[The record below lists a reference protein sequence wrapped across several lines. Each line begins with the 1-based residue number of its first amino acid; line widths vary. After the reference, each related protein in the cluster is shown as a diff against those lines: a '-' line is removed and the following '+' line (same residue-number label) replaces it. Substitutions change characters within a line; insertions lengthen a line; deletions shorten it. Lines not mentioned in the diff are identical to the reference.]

1 MADSGVMPHRLPHR
15 RAAAFLFK
23 LLHYFMV
30 AVARKVQVEYP
41 PDRFRL
47 FLIDDVFR
55 PHLVIS
61 KHVPGAVDHPVLEG
75 DHLPRLH
82 PHGGLF
88 RFVLREGGHDG
99 QPQLPVL
106 IVHGPYAVLGE
117 IHLNPHPLQEPR
129 LLEGVHRVPCEP
141 RYLPRDDQVEMAV
154 FCVLHHPHEVFP
166 LGYGGAGDP
175 FIDIP
180 AVQHPVRVSVYQVI
194 VILHLV
200 LQC

>member
-1 MADSGVMPHRLPHR
+1 MADGGVMPEALPHR
-15 RAAAFLFK
+15 REVAVFFKPLFY
-23 LLHYFMV
+23 LLV
-30 AVARKVQVEYP
+30 AVACKVHIVYL

-47 FLIDDVFR
+47 RLIDDVFR
-55 PHLVIS
+55 PHFIIA

-88 RFVLREGGHDG
+88 RFVLREGRHDG
-99 QPQLPVL
+99 QPKLPVL

-141 RYLPRDDQVEMAV
+141 RYLPRDDQVEMSV
-154 FCVLHHPHEVFP
+154 LCVLHHPHKVFP
-166 LGYGGAGDP
+166 LGYGGAGDT
-175 FIDIP
+175 FIYVN
-180 AVQHPVRVSVYQVI
+180 AVFDTI
-194 VILHLV
+194 
-200 LQC
+200 

>member
-1 MADSGVMPHRLPHR
+1 MADGGVMPQALSHR
-15 RAAAFLFK
+15 RKVAVFFK
-23 LLHYFMV
+23 LLLNLLA
-30 AVARKVQVEYP
+30 AVARKVHIENL

-47 FLIDDVFR
+47 RLIDDVFR
-55 PHLVIS
+55 PHLVIA

-88 RFVLREGGHDG
+88 RFVLREGRHDG

-117 IHLNPHPLQEPR
+117 IHLYAHPLQKPR

-141 RYLPRDDQVEMAV
+141 RHLPRDD
-154 FCVLHHPHEVFP
+154 
-166 LGYGGAGDP
+166 
-175 FIDIP
+175 
-180 AVQHPVRVSVYQVI
+180 
-194 VILHLV
+194 
-200 LQC
+200 